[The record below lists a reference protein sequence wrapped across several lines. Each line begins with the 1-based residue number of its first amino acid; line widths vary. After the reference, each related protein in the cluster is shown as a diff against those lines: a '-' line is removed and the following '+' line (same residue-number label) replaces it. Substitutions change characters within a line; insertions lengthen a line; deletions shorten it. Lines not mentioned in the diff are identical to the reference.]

1 MVRLLQVPEFTA
13 RATWDNTVTMAV
25 LNEIAINIS
34 LIEVVSLLISGWFRC
49 GKLRHL
55 LASDED
61 STRGGRMRGDARLR
75 MASVMHARLVLE
87 SA

>member
-34 LIEVVSLLISGWFRC
+34 LIEVVSLLISG
-49 GKLRHL
+49 
-55 LASDED
+55 
-61 STRGGRMRGDARLR
+61 
-75 MASVMHARLVLE
+75 
-87 SA
+87 